1 MVRITMQ
8 YSLLVFMGILAFS
21 LYATAEEKKA
31 PETVTTDSGLRY
43 KIIKE
48 GTGPKPEKGDNV
60 KVHYTGKLTD
70 GTVFDSSKN
79 RGPFVFKVGTG
90 RVIKGWD
97 EGVIDMKVGEVR
109 ELVIPPDL
117 AYGKRG
123 APPVI
128 PPDATLVFEVEL
140 LEIVK

>member
-1 MVRITMQ
+1 MRGKILTIGTLFLLFSACFYAVSIAETESKSQ
-8 YSLLVFMGILAFS
+8 Y
-21 LYATAEEKKA
+21 T
-31 PETVTTDSGLRY
+31 TTDSGLRY
-43 KIIKE
+43 RIVKV
-48 GTGPKPEKGDNV
+48 GTGPKPEKGDKV

-70 GTVFDSSKN
+70 GTVFDSSKS
-79 RGPFVFKVGTG
+79 RGPFVFNVGTG

-123 APPVI
+123 APPYI
-128 PPDATLVFEVEL
+128 PPDATLVFDVEL

>member
-1 MVRITMQ
+1 MHRTDLK
-8 YSLLVFMGILAFS
+8 LLVLLMFGFLILSVNSF
-21 LYATAEEKKA
+21 AEEKT
-31 PETVTTDSGLRY
+31 PETITTESGLRY

-48 GTGPKPEKGDNV
+48 GTGPKPQKGDKV

-79 RGPFVFKVGTG
+79 RGPFVFNVGTG

>member
-1 MVRITMQ
+1 MVF
-8 YSLLVFMGILAFS
+8 FMLGLFMVS
-21 LYATAEEKKA
+21 VNSFAEEEKA
-31 PETVTTDSGLRY
+31 PETVTTDSGLMY

-48 GTGPKPEKGDNV
+48 GTGPKPQKGDKV

-79 RGPFVFKVGTG
+79 RGPFEFNVGTG

-128 PPDATLVFEVEL
+128 PPDSTLVFEVEL

>member
-1 MVRITMQ
+1 MYRIDFKLFLLLLFGF
-8 YSLLVFMGILAFS
+8 LLVSANSF
-21 LYATAEEKKA
+21 AEEKTA

-48 GTGPKPEKGDNV
+48 GTGPKPQKGDKV

-70 GTVFDSSKN
+70 GTVFDSSKD
-79 RGPFVFKVGTG
+79 RGPFIFNVGTG
-90 RVIKGWD
+90 MVIKGWD

>member
-1 MVRITMQ
+1 MFGF
-8 YSLLVFMGILAFS
+8 LILSVNSF
-21 LYATAEEKKA
+21 AEEKT
-31 PETVTTDSGLRY
+31 PETITTESGLRY

-48 GTGPKPEKGDNV
+48 GTGPKPQKGDKV

-79 RGPFVFKVGTG
+79 RGPFVFNVGTG

>member
-1 MVRITMQ
+1 MHRIRLKI
-8 YSLLVFMGILAFS
+8 YFLVIFGFLFISINSF
-21 LYATAEEKKA
+21 AEEKKA
-31 PETVTTDSGLRY
+31 SETVTTDSGLRY

-48 GTGPKPEKGDNV
+48 GTGPKPQKGDKV

-70 GTVFDSSKN
+70 STVFDSSKN
-79 RGPFVFKVGTG
+79 RGPFVFNVGTG

-128 PPDATLVFEVEL
+128 PPDATLVFDVEL

>member
-1 MVRITMQ
+1 MVF
-8 YSLLVFMGILAFS
+8 FMLGLFMVS
-21 LYATAEEKKA
+21 VNSFAEEGKA
-31 PETVTTDSGLRY
+31 PETVTTDSGLMY

-48 GTGPKPEKGDNV
+48 GTGPKPQKGDKV

-79 RGPFVFKVGTG
+79 RGPFEFNVGTG

-128 PPDATLVFEVEL
+128 PPDSTLVFEVEL